1 MGVGRDIP
9 EIEET
14 LIPAFGGVF
23 ILLGGTS
30 GAPAALALLGA
41 AAEEHWAVGGA
52 LAAWLGAGGR
62 AGGVGGGRGG
72 GEVGG
77 GQGCGL
83 VVLFDGGFLVC
94 VCCMCCSLWQLCVN
108 VVM

>member
-1 MGVGRDIP
+1 M
-9 EIEET
+9 
-14 LIPAFGGVF
+14 
-23 ILLGGTS
+23 
-30 GAPAALALLGA
+30 
-41 AAEEHWAVGGA
+41 GGA
-52 LAAWLGAGGR
+52 LAAGLGAGGR

-94 VCCMCCSLWQLCVN
+94 VCVVCV
-108 VVM
+108 VVYGSCV